1 MDNFH
6 KCFGK
11 HMIKLLSLKNLWAMQ
26 KMSMQLCNSMLHKKN
41 WCKDIFFFILAN
53 LLFLWLTLAV
63 VSAFIM
69 IIRHC

>member
-26 KMSMQLCNSMLHKKN
+26 KMSMQLHV
-41 WCKDIFFFILAN
+41 
-53 LLFLWLTLAV
+53 T
-63 VSAFIM
+63 
-69 IIRHC
+69 